1 MAQSPDP
8 LYGPSLKFLRTALN
22 NPAAE
27 FRDGQWEA
35 ITYLIRKK
43 VRLLVVQKTGWG
55 KSLIYFLATKLL
67 RDQGHGPTLL
77 ISPLL
82 ALMRNQ
88 IEAAKR
94 IGVIARSINSTNPEA
109 WESVKQEMKAGKVD
123 VLLVS
128 PERLANDEFRE
139 DLLLPVAQDVGLFV
153 VDEAHCIS
161 DWGHDFR
168 PDYRRITRV
177 IQALPANVP
186 VLATT
191 ATANNR
197 VVNDVVAQ
205 LGPGLQVMRGSLVR
219 ESLQLQNIELPSPAA
234 RMAWLADTLPHL
246 PGNGIVYV
254 LTVKDSIRLASWLK
268 TRNIDAE
275 AYYGGLKNEIRETL
289 EDRLLSNRIKALVAT
304 SALGMGFD
312 KPDLGFVIHYQRP
325 GSVVHYYQQV
335 GRAGRM
341 MASAYGIMLSGDEDE
356 EITDY
361 FINTAFPPRAHT
373 QKILDLLEEA
383 DDGMSLTMLE
393 QLVNLTRTQIEK
405 ALKILATETPA
416 PVVKS
421 GYRWY
426 ATGIDY
432 RPDTRKIELLTGIRK
447 DEQARMREYLA
458 SRQCL
463 MSFLRRELDDPADTD
478 CGRCAP
484 CRGKDIVSKDYS
496 FETAEEAVKY
506 LRHNDQVI
514 EPRKEWPVGAMR
526 VYGWS
531 HLKKIDPALRME
543 AGRSLCL
550 WGDAGWGDLVRK
562 GKQVLGRFDN
572 RLVDAVA
579 EMIDK
584 RWKPQP
590 YPGWVACVPSLTRPN
605 LVPDFARR
613 LAAALR
619 LQFVDCIKKT
629 RATQPQKEMN
639 NSFQQAR
646 NLDGA
651 FAVNGILIKPGSVL
665 LVDDMVDSRWTF
677 TVLAALL
684 RQEGAGPVFP
694 VALAMSTSSQ

>member
-1 MAQSPDP
+1 M
-8 LYGPSLKFLRTALN
+8 
-22 NPAAE
+22 
-27 FRDGQWEA
+27 
-35 ITYLIRKK
+35 
-43 VRLLVVQKTGWG
+43 
-55 KSLIYFLATKLL
+55 
-67 RDQGHGPTLL
+67 

-88 IEAAKR
+88 IVAANR
-94 IGVIARSINSTNPEA
+94 IGVMARTINSTNPEL
-109 WESVKQEMKAGKVD
+109 WESIKGEIKDGKVD
-123 VLLVS
+123 ILLVS

-139 DLLLPVAQDVGLFV
+139 ELLLPVAQDVGLFV

-168 PDYRRITRV
+168 PDYRRIIRI
-177 IQALPANVP
+177 IQALPKNVP
-186 VLATT
+186 ALATS

-197 VVNDVVAQ
+197 VVSDVVAQ
-205 LGPGLQVMRGSLVR
+205 LGPGLQVLRGDLAR
-219 ESLQLQNIELPSPAA
+219 ESLQLQNIALPSQAA
-234 RMAWLADTLPHL
+234 RMAWLADNLPRL
-246 PGNGIVYV
+246 PGSGIVYA
-254 LTVKDSIRLASWLK
+254 LTVRDARRLASWLK
-268 TRNIDAE
+268 HKGIDAE
-275 AYYGGLKNEIRETL
+275 AYYGDLGNDIREKL
-289 EDRLLSNRIKALVAT
+289 ETRLLSNQIKALVAT

-341 MASAYGIMLSGDEDE
+341 MESAYGVMLSGEEDE

-361 FINTAFPPRAHT
+361 FINTAFPPLAHT
-373 QKILDLLEEA
+373 EKILDALNEA

-393 QLVNLTRTQIEK
+393 QEVNLTHSQIQK

-416 PVVKS
+416 PIAKL
-421 GYRWY
+421 GYRWHS
-426 ATGIDY
+426 TGIDY
-432 RPDTRKIELLTGIRK
+432 RPDARKIEMLTNIRK
-447 DEQARMREYLA
+447 LEQGRMREYLA

-463 MSFLRRELDDPADTD
+463 MSFLRRELDDPADAD

-484 CRGKDIVSKDYS
+484 CRGNDIVPTDYS
-496 FETAEEAVKY
+496 FETAEEAVKF

-514 EPRKEWPVGAMR
+514 QPRKKWPVGAMR
-526 VYGWS
+526 VYGWDNR
-531 HLKKIDPALRME
+531 IEPGLRME
-543 AGRSLCL
+543 EGRSLCL
-550 WGDAGWGDLVRK
+550 WGDAGWGELVKK
-562 GKQVLGRFDN
+562 GKQKDGRFDDK
-572 RLVDAVA
+572 LVAAVA
-579 EMIDK
+579 EMILR
-584 RWKPQP
+584 RWRPQP
-590 YPGWVACVPSLTRPN
+590 YPEWVTCVPSLTRPT

-619 LQFVDCIKKT
+619 LPFVDCIKKI

-651 FAVNGILIKPGSVL
+651 FVVNGILIKPGSVF

>member
-1 MAQSPDP
+1 MTQSPDP
-8 LYGPSLKFLRTALN
+8 LYGPSLQFLRAALN
-22 NPAAE
+22 NPTAQ

-43 VRLLVVQKTGWG
+43 ARLLVVQKTGWG

-67 RDQGHGPTLL
+67 RDQGQGPTLL

-88 IEAAKR
+88 IEAARR
-94 IGVIARSINSTNPEA
+94 IDVAARTINSTNPEA
-109 WESVKQEMKAGKVD
+109 WEAIKQEMKAGKVD

-139 DLLLPVAQDVGLFV
+139 ELLLPVAQDVGLFV

-177 IQALPANVP
+177 IQALPPNVP

-197 VVNDVVAQ
+197 VVDDVVAQ

-219 ESLQLQNIELPSPAA
+219 ESLQLQNIELPSQAA

-246 PGNGIVYV
+246 PGSGIVYV

-268 TRNIDAE
+268 RKNIDAE
-275 AYYGGLKNEIRETL
+275 AYYGALGNEARENL

-341 MASAYGIMLSGDEDE
+341 MESAYGIMLSGDEDE
-356 EITDY
+356 DITDY
-361 FINTAFPPRAHT
+361 FIDTAFPPRVHT
-373 QKILDLLEEA
+373 QRLLDVLDEA

-393 QLVNLTRTQIEK
+393 QAVNLTRGQIEK

-416 PVVKS
+416 PVARL
-421 GYRWY
+421 GYRWH

-432 RPDTRKIELLTGIRK
+432 RPDTRKIELLTGNRK
-447 DEQARMREYLA
+447 VEQARMRDYLA

-484 CRGKDIVSKDYS
+484 CRGANIVPTDYS
-496 FETAEEAVKY
+496 FETAEEAVRY

-514 EPRKEWPVGAMR
+514 EPRKRWPPGAMR
-526 VYGWS
+526 VYGWANA
-531 HLKKIDPALRME
+531 IDPGLRME
-543 AGRSLCL
+543 EGRSLCL

-562 GKQVLGRFDN
+562 GKQISGRFDD
-572 RLVDAVA
+572 RLVVAVA
-579 EMIDK
+579 EMIET

-590 YPGWVACVPSLTRPN
+590 CPGWVACVPSLTRPN

-613 LAAALR
+613 LATALE
-619 LQFVDCIKKT
+619 LPFVDCIKKI

-651 FAVNGILIKPGSVL
+651 FVVNGILVKPGSVF

-684 RQEGAGPVFP
+684 RQEGTGPVFP